1 MFQGHTHSLAS
12 SSNNLHYLFCG
23 KCSRIGSALKRKK
36 CWVILFPF
44 AGARQFGGRQLCH
57 NFNSS
62 RSSECINETSLLQC
76 DQTLDLKSC
85 PNVFKS
91 YLNNI
96 QSSFTLIDRFLNG
109 PKVHNHLKA
118 TFVSEFVVKNFQK
131 SPNLVALACYF
142 SGPENRNDVT
152 GWCVIL

>member
-96 QSSFTLIDRFLNG
+96 QSWSHWLVISRGRKTGMTSQDDVSSCKLGVNVMKQISDKHNYATPKWCILIGSN
-109 PKVHNHLKA
+109 
-118 TFVSEFVVKNFQK
+118 
-131 SPNLVALACYF
+131 
-142 SGPENRNDVT
+142 
-152 GWCVIL
+152 